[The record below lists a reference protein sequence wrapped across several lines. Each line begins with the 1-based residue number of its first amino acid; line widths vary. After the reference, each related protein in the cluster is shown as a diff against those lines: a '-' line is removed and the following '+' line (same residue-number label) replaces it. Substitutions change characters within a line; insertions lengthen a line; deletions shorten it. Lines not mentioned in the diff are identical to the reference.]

1 MPKVDIA
8 KTFSKAI
15 SVSKQEVKIAE
26 FQKEIEELRKKQSPE
41 LERELDNL
49 RKALQEQSGEKW
61 ICLSQIRTNDNQP
74 RQSFTEE
81 SIVSL
86 ASSLEKD
93 GQISPIIVIP
103 EGDFYLLWDGERRYK
118 SALYLEWDKIKAV
131 TAPMPADLHRKAL
144 LTFIHHEELNAL
156 DKAEAIV
163 QEIITVADISPDTIP
178 SGIRALVRRLE
189 RNGEIQKVREVLNQ
203 SREIQQTTISDLD
216 LSEEQREI
224 LSVVLDLQL
233 NPASI
238 AANDLQMLGLFE
250 DLKYSIRNK
259 GLKGTH
265 ALVLQKL
272 SSENLKVTPTKA
284 KNIRTRAVGKILKNN
299 LNVPKTK
306 LLVQSLIDKSVG
318 TIRDDKLTKD
328 FKRLVERINKV
339 DLSEFNDDQ
348 LRELRD
354 FFQIKLNDLE
364 LLMK

>member
-26 FQKEIEELRKKQSPE
+26 FQREIEELRKKQSPE
-41 LERELDNL
+41 LEKELDNL
-49 RKALQEQSGEKW
+49 RQALQEQSGEKW
-61 ICLSQIRTNDNQP
+61 ISLSRIRTNDNQP

-103 EGDFYLLWDGERRYK
+103 EGDYYLLWDGERRYK
-118 SALYLEWDKIKAV
+118 SASYLKWDKIKAV

-163 QEIITVADISPDTIP
+163 QEINTVANISPEIIP
-178 SGIRALVRRLE
+178 SGVRALVRRLE
-189 RNGEIQKVREVLNQ
+189 RNGEIQQVKEVLNQ
-203 SREIQQTTISDLD
+203 PQEVQLSAISNLD
-216 LSEEQREI
+216 ISEEQREI

-250 DLKYSIRNK
+250 DLKHSIRNN
-259 GLKGTH
+259 GLKGAH

-272 SSENLKVTPTKA
+272 SPENLQISAIKA
-284 KNIRTRAVGKILKNN
+284 KNIRKKAVSKVLKEN
-299 LNVPKTK
+299 LNVPKTRLLAQGLIEESVGVVKEDK
-306 LLVQSLIDKSVG
+306 LAKEFKNLVQKIS
-318 TIRDDKLTKD
+318 
-328 FKRLVERINKV
+328 KV
-339 DLSEFNDDQ
+339 DFSEFNDDQ
-348 LRELRD
+348 LQELRD
-354 FFQIKLNDLE
+354 FFKGKIKDLDS
-364 LLMK
+364 LLD